1 MIECFS
7 LSNHLFCLLCLRQ
20 IIAIYVP
27 DVKQRQIF
35 LDILTMAQSLSF
47 GNRHK
52 GLFDIVRQCWDIYD
66 DEQMYPSGIAPWR
79 ELMAASG
86 VSMCI

>member
-1 MIECFS
+1 
-7 LSNHLFCLLCLRQ
+7 
-20 IIAIYVP
+20 
-27 DVKQRQIF
+27 
-35 LDILTMAQSLSF
+35 MAQSLSF